1 MLFKA
6 IVLFFKQPFSMAMK
20 RILLLLLNIFFALST
35 AYSQYYLRGV
45 VKDEKGNNLPEVK
58 FKLFSTNQIPYT
70 NGADG
75 SFGINTRLQNDT
87 MYLVADGYENASVA
101 VSPRQFNVITMKL
114 LQGVVSVRKKGL
126 ASKTTDLNYDA
137 NFFIEKEG
145 ESYSGLIENEF
156 LKTAK
161 NAETGFGLNVDRAA
175 YSNIR
180 RFINNEMRVPEDA
193 VRIEEMLNYFD
204 FREATDINSNNFLC
218 KTYLSTCPWN
228 KNNSL
233 LYVNTSV
240 PKINLDTVAPSNLVF
255 LIDISG
261 SMERP
266 NRLPLLQAAFKML
279 VDNLRPKDRVAIVT
293 YGGGVEVE
301 LPSTSGANKIKIK
314 NVIDSLEAAGDTPGA
329 GAIKT
334 AYDVAKKAF
343 IKGGNNRVIL
353 ATDGD
358 FNVGQTTDKELEDII
373 TLQKQSGIYLT
384 CIGVGMGNYK
394 DSKLETLAKKGN
406 GNFAYLD
413 NIQEA
418 EKVFLQEFTK
428 TIYAVAKDAF
438 VTVKFNK
445 DIVNEY
451 RLIGFDNKKEALT
464 DINSTLTGGEV
475 GSGHSAIAIFE
486 VNLNNTNISGN
497 IASINFQYKLPVSDS
512 AASIVKEVNKTV
524 PVNIDSANLN
534 LRLATAICMYGSIL
548 KKSKYAKGFDFDDI
562 TTLVEPVIKKD
573 NYLHQEFLTL
583 LTKSENIYHINKKK
597 KKKNISRK
605 K

>member
-6 IVLFFKQPFSMAMK
+6 LVLFFKQPFCMATK
-20 RILLLLLNIFFALST
+20 RFLLLKFLVFFLCSHLH
-35 AYSQYYLRGV
+35 SQYYIRGV
-45 VKDEKGNNLPEVK
+45 IKDDKGNNLSEVS
-58 FKLFSTNQIPYT
+58 FKLFSTRQIPYN
-70 NGADG
+70 NGSDG
-75 SFGINTRLQNDT
+75 SFGFNSSLPTDT
-87 MYLVADGYENASVA
+87 MYLSANGYENTTIA
-101 VSPRQFNVITMKL
+101 VSYRQFNTITLKTM
-114 LQGVVSVRKKGL
+114 QGVASVRKKGL
-126 ASKTTDLNYDA
+126 ASKTKDFEYEATLLG
-137 NFFIEKEG
+137 EKEG
-145 ESYSGLIENEF
+145 ESYSRLIENEF
-156 LKTAK
+156 LKTNK
-161 NAETGFGLNVDRAA
+161 NAETGYGLNVDRAA

-204 FREATDINSNNFLC
+204 FREIEDINNKNFLC

-228 KNNSL
+228 KNNNL
-233 LYVNTSV
+233 LFVNTSV
-240 PKINLDTVAPSNLVF
+240 PKINLDTVPPSNLVF

-279 VDNLRPKDRVAIVT
+279 VDNLRPKDKVAIVT

-301 LPSTSGANKIKIK
+301 LPSTSGANKSKIK

-373 TLQKQSGIYLT
+373 SLQKQSGIYLT

-438 VTVKFNK
+438 VTVHFNK
-445 DIVNEY
+445 NTVNEY

-464 DINSTLTGGEV
+464 DINSTLNGGEI
-475 GSGHSAIAIFE
+475 GSGHSAMAIFE
-486 VNLNNTNISGN
+486 INMYNGTSSEN
-497 IASINFQYKLPVSDS
+497 IADIEFQYKLPNADS
-512 AASIVKEVNKTV
+512 TTTVHKKVTKTI
-524 PVNIDSANLN
+524 PTNIDSASLN

-562 TTLVEPVIKKD
+562 ATLLEPVIKKD
-573 NYLHQEFLTL
+573 NYLQQEFLGL
-583 LTKSENIYHINKKK
+583 LAKSENIYHINKKK
-597 KKKNISRK
+597 KKKTKSNSK
-605 K
+605 

>member
-1 MLFKA
+1 
-6 IVLFFKQPFSMAMK
+6 MK
-20 RILLLLLNIFFALST
+20 RLLLLFAFCIMLSC
-35 AYSQYYLRGV
+35 AGFCQYYLRGV
-45 VKDEKGNNLPEVK
+45 VKDDKGNNLTDVR
-58 FKLFSTNQIPYT
+58 FKLFSTRQIPYN
-70 NGADG
+70 NGSDG
-75 SFGINTRLQNDT
+75 SFGLNTRLAVDT
-87 MYLVADGYENASVA
+87 MYLSADGYENLTVA
-101 VSPRQFNVITMKL
+101 VNTSQFNVITMKL
-114 LQGVVSVRKKGL
+114 LQGVISIRKKGL
-126 ASKTTDLNYDA
+126 ASKTKDLNYDA
-137 NFFIEKEG
+137 NFFLDKEG

-156 LKTAK
+156 IKT
-161 NAETGFGLNVDRAA
+161 NANPETGFGLNVDRAA

-204 FREATDINSNNFLC
+204 FREPEDANSKKFLC

-233 LYVNTSV
+233 LYINTSV
-240 PKINLDTVAPSNLVF
+240 PKVNLDTVAACNLVF

-279 VDNLRPKDRVAIVT
+279 VDNLRAKDRVAIVT
-293 YGGGVEVE
+293 YGGGVEVV
-301 LPSTSGANKIKIK
+301 LPSTSGVNKAVIK
-314 NVIDSLEAAGDTPGA
+314 NIIDSLEAAGDTPGA

-334 AYDVAKKAF
+334 AYEVAKKAF
-343 IKGGNNRVIL
+343 VKGGNNRVIL

-373 TLQKQSGIYLT
+373 TIQRQSGIYLT

-428 TIYAVAKDAF
+428 TVYAVAKDAF
-438 VTVKFNK
+438 VSVGFNK
-445 DIVNEY
+445 DVVNEY
-451 RLIGFDNKKEALT
+451 RLIGFDNKKDAIT
-464 DINSTLTGGEV
+464 DASSTLSGGEV

-486 VNLNNTNISGN
+486 INLNKNVSATAKT
-497 IASINFQYKLPVSDS
+497 IANINFQYKLPNTDDNI
-512 AASIVKEVNKTV
+512 IVKKEVENTKPITLDS
-524 PVNIDSANLN
+524 VNTN
-534 LRLATAICMYGSIL
+534 LRLATAICMYASIL

-562 TTLVEPVIKKD
+562 ATLVEPILKKD
-573 NYLHQEFLTL
+573 NYLHNEFLGL
-583 LTKSENIYHINKKK
+583 LVKSENIYHINKNKK
-597 KKKNISRK
+597 KKKRK
-605 K
+605 R